1 MNMGSLLLNCF
12 PVELSP
18 TTLDLPFVDYET
30 WEASTRA
37 LEEDYAGFG
46 AYRYKIDDHQ
56 IRVLLLEGP
65 EFPSRL
71 KLTIVEVTALPHLGT
86 KLIERS
92 LSRGLTAR
100 GLVTSRDGFGTTKV
114 LARAP
119 EFSQGLLQI
128 FCGVSYQVRRPFE
141 EDPCGF
147 TLSVRWEVSPTFGAS
162 LADSTLRDMS
172 EGMAVLYKPPV
183 RPREI
188 PPDLRPFRNRYLGH
202 VHEIRSDAKAVVSCK
217 DGVSRHV
224 PLTDLVL
231 EASPA
236 AIREYESQAGLRYG
250 SRSVWHKMQELNFI
264 LNSGGRRNA
273 SVLKDRLRAIRQF
286 LGGGSREQLVLP
298 LYCFRDGFVSVALSP
313 VRIEVA

>member
-1 MNMGSLLLNCF
+1 MSMGSLLLNCF

-18 TTLDLPFVDYET
+18 TRFDLPFVDYET
-30 WEASTRA
+30 WEASTKA

-46 AYRYKIDDHQ
+46 AYRSKIDDRL
-56 IRVLLLEGP
+56 IRVLLLDGP

-71 KLTIVEVTALPHLGT
+71 KLTTAEITALPHLGT
-86 KLIERS
+86 KFIERS
-92 LSRGLTAR
+92 LSRYLTAR
-100 GLVTSRDGFGTTKV
+100 GLVTSRDSFGTTKV
-114 LARAP
+114 LTRTP

-128 FCGVSYQVRRPFE
+128 FCGISYRVRRPFD

-147 TLSVRWEVSPTFGAS
+147 TVSVQWEVSPTFGAS
-162 LADSTLRDMS
+162 LADPTLRGMS
-172 EGMAVLYKPPV
+172 EGMAVLYKPSA
-183 RPREI
+183 RPRKL

-202 VHEIRSDAKAVVSCK
+202 VHEIRSEAEAVVSCK

-224 PLTDLVL
+224 PLADLVL
-231 EASPA
+231 EASSA
-236 AIREYESQAGLRYG
+236 AIREYENQAGRRYG
-250 SRSVWHKMQELNFI
+250 SRSVWHKMQELNFV

-298 LYCFRDGFVSVALSP
+298 LCCFHDGFVSIALSP
-313 VRIEVA
+313 IRVEVA